1 MNPEL
6 FNQLTTMHG
15 LIMVFG
21 AIMPAFVGFAN
32 WMIPLQI
39 GAPDMAFARMNN
51 FSFWLLI
58 PAGLMLVGSF
68 FMPGGAP
75 AAGWTLYAPLTLQ
88 MGPSMDAGIFAMHIM
103 GASSI
108 MGSIN
113 IIVTILNMR
122 APGMTLM
129 KMPMFCWTWLIT
141 AYLLIAVMPVL
152 AGAITMT
159 LTDRH
164 FGTTFFNPAGG
175 GDPVM
180 YQHIFWF
187 FGHPEVYI
195 MILPAF
201 GIVSQVVPAF
211 ARKRLFGYA
220 SMVYATSSIA
230 ILSFIVW
237 AHHMFTTGMPVTG
250 PAVLHVRDHADR
262 GAHGR
267 EDLQL
272 DRHHV
277 AGLDDLRDPDA
288 VRGRLHLRVHH
299 RRLHRPDPGHGA
311 DRPAAAGHLLRGGAL
326 PLRAGGRLAVRHV
339 LGLLLLVAQVDRR
352 DVQRDARQDPL
363 LELADRRST
372 SPSSRCTSSGLA
384 GMPRRY
390 ADYPMQFADFNA
402 IASIGAFC
410 VRPGAGVLLLLRGA
424 ARACAARASRR
435 RQRPWNDADG
445 KGAEGLE
452 WEVPSPAPF
461 HTFETPPRLDPTA
474 TRVLDARASSTQ
486 RHAGAVRTDGASH
499 GHDHRRT
506 EESQPAPG
514 ADPGVDRGCLLH
526 RLHRQ
531 DGAAGR
537 LRQWRV
543 RRRTAKMVGKLAV
556 VAAGMFVFGYA
567 LIPIYKHICELTGI
581 NVLALGEKQV
591 PGALARGGQH
601 ARSTCRAPSPWSS
614 TPTHAAPGRSSRR
627 SASLQVHPGELATV
641 MYEFQ
646 NMQDRRMSAQAIP
659 SYAPRQAAAH
669 FNKVECFCF
678 KQYTLEPG
686 EKKQWPVAFVIDPK
700 LSKDVTT
707 ITLSYTFFE
716 VGRARR
722 QPRPRRSPPR
732 REGSAG

>member
-1 MNPEL
+1 MVGGALALLIRAELFQPGLQLVNPEL

-15 LIMVFG
+15 IIMVFG
-21 AIMPAFVGFAN
+21 AIMPGFVGFAN

-39 GAPDMAFARMNN
+39 GAADMAFARMNN

-58 PAGLMLVGSF
+58 PAGLMVVGSF

-88 MGPSMDAGIFAMHIM
+88 MGPSMDAAIFALHIL

-129 KMPMFCWTWLIT
+129 KMPMFAWTWLIT

-201 GIVSQVVPAF
+201 GIISHVVPAF
-211 ARKRLFGYA
+211 SRKRLFGYA

-250 PAVLHVRDHADR
+250 QLFFMYATMLIAVPTSVKIFNWIATMWQGSMTLETPMLFAIGFIFVFTIGGFTGLIVAVAPIDLLLQDTYYVV
-262 GAHGR
+262 AHFHYV
-267 EDLQL
+267 L
-272 DRHHV
+272 V
-277 AGLDDLRDPDA
+277 AGSLFA
-288 VRGRLHLRVHH
+288 MF
-299 RRLHRPDPGHGA
+299 
-311 DRPAAAGHLLRGGAL
+311 AGFYYW
-326 PLRAGGRLAVRHV
+326 
-339 LGLLLLVAQVDRR
+339 
-352 DVQRDARQDPL
+352 
-363 LELADRRST
+363 
-372 SPSSRCTSSGLA
+372 SPKWTGVMYNEKMGKWHFWLSIVFFNITFFPMHFLGLA

-402 IASIGAFC
+402 LASIGGLGFGLAQVFFLFA
-410 VRPGAGVLLLLRGA
+410 VVLPVMRGKGAKA
-424 ARACAARASRR
+424 P
-435 RQRPWNDADG
+435 QRPWNDPDG

-461 HTFETPPRLDPTA
+461 HTFETPPRLNLAA
-474 TRVLDARASSTQ
+474 TRVLDAR
-486 RHAGAVRTDGASH
+486 V
-499 GHDHRRT
+499 
-506 EESQPAPG
+506 QPE
-514 ADPGVDRGCLLH
+514 H
-526 RLHRQ
+526 H
-531 DGAAGR
+531 
-537 LRQWRV
+537 
-543 RRRTAKMVGKLAV
+543 
-556 VAAGMFVFGYA
+556 
-567 LIPIYKHICELTGI
+567 
-581 NVLALGEKQV
+581 
-591 PGALARGGQH
+591 
-601 ARSTCRAPSPWSS
+601 
-614 TPTHAAPGRSSRR
+614 
-627 SASLQVHPGELATV
+627 
-641 MYEFQ
+641 
-646 NMQDRRMSAQAIP
+646 
-659 SYAPRQAAAH
+659 
-669 FNKVECFCF
+669 
-678 KQYTLEPG
+678 
-686 EKKQWPVAFVIDPK
+686 
-700 LSKDVTT
+700 
-707 ITLSYTFFE
+707 
-716 VGRARR
+716 
-722 QPRPRRSPPR
+722 
-732 REGSAG
+732 